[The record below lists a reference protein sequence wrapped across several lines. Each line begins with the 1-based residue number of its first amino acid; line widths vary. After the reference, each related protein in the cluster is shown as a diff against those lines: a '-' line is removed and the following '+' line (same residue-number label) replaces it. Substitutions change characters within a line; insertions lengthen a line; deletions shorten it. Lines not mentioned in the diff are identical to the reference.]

1 MMYIINII
9 ALIVTFIGGLNWGLV
24 GIFNFNLV
32 EWIFSGRNAGSIIIY
47 ILVLL
52 STLWLIF
59 SLIRFGAIYIRD
71 KNNR

>member
-1 MMYIINII
+1 MKIIDTI
-9 ALIVTFIGGLNWGLV
+9 ALILVIIGAINLGLIGL
-24 GIFNFNLV
+24 FNFNLV